1 MKYIFH
7 YVIHKPDGTP
17 CRPDSLTQ
25 KWDRFLEKNKLRKI
39 RLHDLRHTAISH
51 MIANGCDPKT
61 VQFHAGHA
69 NAATTLNTYSK
80 VIRENVIAKEREH
93 DKYIFELDECSG

>member
-1 MKYIFH
+1 
-7 YVIHKPDGTP
+7 
-17 CRPDSLTQ
+17 
-25 KWDRFLEKNKLRKI
+25 
-39 RLHDLRHTAISH
+39 

>member
-1 MKYIFH
+1 MMEIYSERSINA
-7 YVIHKPDGTP
+7 G
-17 CRPDSLTQ
+17 
-25 KWDRFLEKNKLRKI
+25 RFLFFDSYAQPLKACL
-39 RLHDLRHTAISH
+39 